1 MDSFD
6 VDENPATASS
16 RSPGATTKANPRAL
30 TAIMIWAAVLLV
42 GIAYAILISDD
53 LYCEPVDGSSDYG
66 DFAWSVFPPGP
77 TCTFNEAV
85 HGFDEVRGPNPGMSI
100 WLIALLLGAV
110 LCIEL
115 LRRSRRSD

>member
-1 MDSFD
+1 
-6 VDENPATASS
+6 
-16 RSPGATTKANPRAL
+16 
-30 TAIMIWAAVLLV
+30 MIWAAVLLV
-42 GIAYAILISDD
+42 GIAYAILINDSDV
-53 LYCEPVDGSSDYG
+53 YCEPADGSSNYG

-100 WLIALLLGAV
+100 WLIALVVGAV